1 MKRKIS
7 FYTILHLFLQLY
19 GSFKAYRCARPRVMG
34 KVFVSYSL
42 TGY

>member
-1 MKRKIS
+1 MKRKI
-7 FYTILHLFLQLY
+7 FLY
-19 GSFKAYRCARPRVMG
+19 YFAFVPSGSMVASKRTGAQDREVMG